1 MTTVDLSNQKPLP
14 RNEGRDLVVET
25 LVVRG
30 DMVYDA
36 RILCNATL
44 DSIAAFKLLKKFI
57 KLCHMIS
64 FQIIQSLDVRKYKSD
79 LPPDS
84 LLSLSLYLSIS
95 VKISVILLC
104 LSVIVM
110 LCASVYVTR
119 FDIFNIYF
127 AYS

>member
-1 MTTVDLSNQKPLP
+1 MMPEFS
-14 RNEGRDLVVET
+14 
-25 LVVRG
+25 
-30 DMVYDA
+30 
-36 RILCNATL
+36 CNATL

-84 LLSLSLYLSIS
+84 LFSLSLYLSIS

-110 LCASVYVTR
+110 LCASV
-119 FDIFNIYF
+119 
-127 AYS
+127 

>member
-1 MTTVDLSNQKPLP
+1 MMPEFS
-14 RNEGRDLVVET
+14 
-25 LVVRG
+25 
-30 DMVYDA
+30 
-36 RILCNATL
+36 CNATL

-95 VKISVILLC
+95 VKISVIPVISVC
-104 LSVIVM
+104 LSSS
-110 LCASVYVTR
+110 CYVLLSMSQDLT
-119 FDIFNIYF
+119 FLTYILLTANLSIYQLF
-127 AYS
+127 LKR

>member
-1 MTTVDLSNQKPLP
+1 MMPEFS
-14 RNEGRDLVVET
+14 
-25 LVVRG
+25 
-30 DMVYDA
+30 
-36 RILCNATL
+36 CNATL

-64 FQIIQSLDVRKYKSD
+64 FQIIQSLDVPVRKYKSD

-110 LCASVYVTR
+110 LCTSVYVTR

>member
-1 MTTVDLSNQKPLP
+1 MMPEFS
-14 RNEGRDLVVET
+14 
-25 LVVRG
+25 
-30 DMVYDA
+30 
-36 RILCNATL
+36 CNATL

-95 VKISVILLC
+95 VKISVIPVISVC
-104 LSVIVM
+104 LSSS
-110 LCASVYVTR
+110 CYVLLSMSQDLT
-119 FDIFNIYF
+119 FLTYILLTADLSIYQLF
-127 AYS
+127 LEREIENDWWRCMTG

>member
-1 MTTVDLSNQKPLP
+1 MMPEFS
-14 RNEGRDLVVET
+14 
-25 LVVRG
+25 
-30 DMVYDA
+30 
-36 RILCNATL
+36 CNATL

-64 FQIIQSLDVRKYKSD
+64 FQIIQSLDMCVYMHKSD
-79 LPPDS
+79 LPPIYV
-84 LLSLSLYLSIS
+84 SLSVHICQN
-95 VKISVILLC
+95 ICVILLC

>member
-1 MTTVDLSNQKPLP
+1 MTPEFS
-14 RNEGRDLVVET
+14 
-25 LVVRG
+25 
-30 DMVYDA
+30 
-36 RILCNATL
+36 CNATL

-104 LSVIVM
+104 LSVIVV
-110 LCASVYVTR
+110 LCASVCLYVTR

>member
-1 MTTVDLSNQKPLP
+1 MMPEFS
-14 RNEGRDLVVET
+14 
-25 LVVRG
+25 
-30 DMVYDA
+30 
-36 RILCNATL
+36 CNATL

-64 FQIIQSLDVRKYKSD
+64 FHIIQSLDVRKYKSD
-79 LPPDS
+79 LPPKR

-104 LSVIVM
+104 LSLIVM

>member
-1 MTTVDLSNQKPLP
+1 MTTIDLSNQKPLP

-64 FQIIQSLDVRKYKSD
+64 FQIIQSLDVRIYTNQTFHLTACYLCPSIC
-79 LPPDS
+79 
-84 LLSLSLYLSIS
+84 LSLSKYLY
-95 VKISVILLC
+95 
-104 LSVIVM
+104 
-110 LCASVYVTR
+110 
-119 FDIFNIYF
+119 
-127 AYS
+127 